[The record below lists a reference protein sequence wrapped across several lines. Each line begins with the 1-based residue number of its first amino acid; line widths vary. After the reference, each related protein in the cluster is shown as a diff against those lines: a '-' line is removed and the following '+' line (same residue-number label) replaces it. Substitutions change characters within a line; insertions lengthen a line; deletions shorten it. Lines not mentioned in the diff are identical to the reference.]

1 MDIVNCCICNQTIL
15 QEEGQIRY
23 RCGHISHNH
32 CTMQRMVTEGFRIR
46 CTTCYH
52 LLLSDAELTAMLGDN
67 YVLRNR
73 GITTPA
79 DIHVE
84 NLLATN
90 PDVKATVKE
99 YKKADR
105 VAKKSIQAFRTDLRD
120 VVNEYKEE
128 VNTYI
133 AMIRDSK
140 KRYMNRIKSLPTY
153 RTAMRDV
160 RVVQRLQDTMNDR
173 WQIKSDHIMYDIL
186 HVTQRRRRLLVNLR
200 NFQFMIRDRMFAIR
214 GYYMI

>member
-32 CTMQRMVTEGFRIR
+32 CTMQRMVNDGFRIR
-46 CTTCYH
+46 CTTCYN
-52 LLLSDAELTAMLGDN
+52 LLLTDAELTAMLGNRYDMLNMTREPEVNVDN
-67 YVLRNR
+67 L
-73 GITTPA
+73 IK
-79 DIHVE
+79 
-84 NLLATN
+84 TN
-90 PDVKATVKE
+90 PEVKATVKE

-105 VAKKSIQAFRTDLRD
+105 IAKKSVHAFRTELSD
-120 VVNEYKEE
+120 VVSEYKAE
-128 VNTYI
+128 VGAYI
-133 AMIRDSK
+133 AMIRESK

-160 RVVQRLQDTMNDR
+160 RAVQRLQDTMNDR
-173 WQIKSDHIMYDIL
+173 WQIKTEHIMYDIL
-186 HVTQRRRRLLVNLR
+186 HVTRHRRRLLVNLR
-200 NFQFMIRDRMFAIR
+200 NFQYMIRDRMFALR